1 MFTMPIFPRYKEEKR
16 TIITSITQYVM
27 FRIRIL
33 GSYTTCFTA
42 LPIGVSKTGD
52 IIVKHVHEH
61 KERYLPEEK
70 YGILLLSV
78 VTGENCL
85 PLCGDELYDNAEE
98 QNREE
103 FNYFVNHGIGEQKKK
118 NNVIGNI
125 DYEIE
130 KYELEL
136 ERKYERTEEMY
147 MVPMMK

>member
-52 IIVKHVHEH
+52 IIVKHEHEV
-61 KERYLPEEK
+61 RSYLPEET
-70 YGILLLSV
+70 YGISLPSV

-85 PLCGDELYDNAEE
+85 PLCG
-98 QNREE
+98 
-103 FNYFVNHGIGEQKKK
+103 VNCTIMRKSR
-118 NNVIGNI
+118 
-125 DYEIE
+125 IE
-130 KYELEL
+130 KNSIIS
-136 ERKYERTEEMY
+136 
-147 MVPMMK
+147 

>member
-27 FRIRIL
+27 FRIMIP
-33 GSYTTCFTA
+33 GSNAVGFFA
-42 LPIGVSKTGD
+42 LPNVVSKMGD
-52 IIVKHVHEH
+52 IIVKHE
-61 KERYLPEEK
+61 ERYLPEETH
-70 YGILLLSV
+70 GILLPSV

-103 FNYFVNHGIGEQKKK
+103 FNYFVNHVIGEYKKK

-125 DYEIE
+125 DYKIE

-136 ERKYERTEEMY
+136 ERKYERREETY

>member
-27 FRIRIL
+27 FRIMIP
-33 GSYTTCFTA
+33 GSNAVGFFA
-42 LPIGVSKTGD
+42 LLPGVSKMGD
-52 IIVKHVHEH
+52 IIVKHE
-61 KERYLPEEK
+61 ERYLPEET
-70 YGILLLSV
+70 YGILLPSV

-103 FNYFVNHGIGEQKKK
+103 FNYFVNHVIGEYKEK

-130 KYELEL
+130 KYELGL
-136 ERKYERTEEMY
+136 ERKYERREETY

>member
-27 FRIRIL
+27 FRIMIP
-33 GSYTTCFTA
+33 GSNAKKPTA
-42 LPIGVSKTGD
+42 LLPGVSKMED
-52 IIVKHVHEH
+52 IIVKHE
-61 KERYLPEEK
+61 ERYLPEK
-70 YGILLLSV
+70 TYGILLPSV

-103 FNYFVNHGIGEQKKK
+103 FNYFVNHVIGEYKEK
-118 NNVIGNI
+118 NNVIGNT
-125 DYEIE
+125 DHEIE
-130 KYELEL
+130 KYELGL
-136 ERKYERTEEMY
+136 ERKYERREETY

>member
-27 FRIRIL
+27 FRIMIP
-33 GSYTTCFTA
+33 GSNAVGFFA
-42 LPIGVSKTGD
+42 LLPGVSKMGD
-52 IIVKHVHEH
+52 IIVKHE
-61 KERYLPEEK
+61 ERYLLEET
-70 YGILLLSV
+70 YGILLPSV

-103 FNYFVNHGIGEQKKK
+103 FNYFVNHVIGEYKEK

-130 KYELEL
+130 KYELGL
-136 ERKYERTEEMY
+136 ERKYERREETY

>member
-33 GSYTTCFTA
+33 GSYATCFTA

-52 IIVKHVHEH
+52 IIVKYEHEY
-61 KERYLPEEK
+61 KERYLPEETH
-70 YGILLLSV
+70 GISLPSV

-103 FNYFVNHGIGEQKKK
+103 FNYFVNHVIGEYKEK
-118 NNVIGNI
+118 NNVIGNT

-130 KYELEL
+130 KYELGL
-136 ERKYERTEEMY
+136 ERKYERREETY

>member
-61 KERYLPEEK
+61 EKRYLPEETH
-70 YGILLLSV
+70 GISLPSV

-103 FNYFVNHGIGEQKKK
+103 FNYFVNHVIGEYKKK

-136 ERKYERTEEMY
+136 ERKYERIEETC

>member
-27 FRIRIL
+27 FRIMIP
-33 GSYTTCFTA
+33 GSNAVGFSA
-42 LPIGVSKTGD
+42 LLNGVFKTGD
-52 IIVKHVHEH
+52 IIVKHE
-61 KERYLPEEK
+61 ERYLPEETH
-70 YGILLLSV
+70 GILLPSV

-103 FNYFVNHGIGEQKKK
+103 FNYFVNHVIGEYKKK

-125 DYEIE
+125 DYKIE

-136 ERKYERTEEMY
+136 ERKYERREETY

>member
-27 FRIRIL
+27 FRIMIP
-33 GSYTTCFTA
+33 GSYAVGFSA
-42 LPIGVSKTGD
+42 LPNGVSKTGD
-52 IIVKHVHEH
+52 IIVKHE
-61 KERYLPEEK
+61 ERYLPEET

-103 FNYFVNHGIGEQKKK
+103 FNCFVNHVIGEYKKK

-125 DYEIE
+125 DYKIK

-136 ERKYERTEEMY
+136 ERKYERIEETC

>member
-27 FRIRIL
+27 FRIMIP
-33 GSYTTCFTA
+33 GSYAVDFSA
-42 LPIGVSKTGD
+42 LPNVVSKTGD
-52 IIVKHVHEH
+52 IIVKHE
-61 KERYLPEEK
+61 ERYLPEET

-103 FNYFVNHGIGEQKKK
+103 FNYFVNHVISEYKKR

-136 ERKYERTEEMY
+136 ERKYERIEETC

>member
-16 TIITSITQYVM
+16 TIITSITQYVL

-33 GSYTTCFTA
+33 GSYATCFTV
-42 LPIGVSKTGD
+42 LPIVLDTP
-52 IIVKHVHEH
+52 ICNTVKHE
-61 KERYLPEEK
+61 KRYLPEETD
-70 YGILLLSV
+70 GISLPSV

-103 FNYFVNHGIGEQKKK
+103 FNYFVNHVIGEYKKK

-136 ERKYERTEEMY
+136 ERKYERREET
-147 MVPMMK
+147 

>member
-33 GSYTTCFTA
+33 GSYATCFTA

-52 IIVKHVHEH
+52 IIVKYEHEY
-61 KERYLPEEK
+61 KERYLP
-70 YGILLLSV
+70 
-78 VTGENCL
+78 
-85 PLCGDELYDNAEE
+85 EE

-103 FNYFVNHGIGEQKKK
+103 FNYFVNHVIGEYKKK

-136 ERKYERTEEMY
+136 ERKYEIGEETY

>member
-1 MFTMPIFPRYKEEKR
+1 MFTMPIFPRYKEEKI

-27 FRIRIL
+27 FRIMIP
-33 GSYTTCFTA
+33 GSYAVGFSA
-42 LPIGVSKTGD
+42 LPNGVSKTGD
-52 IIVKHVHEH
+52 IIVKHE
-61 KERYLPEEK
+61 ERYLPEET

-103 FNYFVNHGIGEQKKK
+103 FNCFVNHVIGEYKKK

-125 DYEIE
+125 DYKIK

-136 ERKYERTEEMY
+136 ERKYERIEETC

>member
-27 FRIRIL
+27 FRIMIP
-33 GSYTTCFTA
+33 GSYAVGFSA
-42 LPIGVSKTGD
+42 LPNGVSKMED
-52 IIVKHVHEH
+52 IIVKHE
-61 KERYLPEEK
+61 ERYLPEET

-103 FNYFVNHGIGEQKKK
+103 FNCFVNHVIGEYKKK
-118 NNVIGNI
+118 NDVIGNI
-125 DYEIE
+125 DYKIK

-136 ERKYERTEEMY
+136 ERKYERIEETC

>member
-33 GSYTTCFTA
+33 GSYTTRFTA

-52 IIVKHVHEH
+52 IIVKYEHEY
-61 KERYLPEEK
+61 KERYLPEET

-103 FNYFVNHGIGEQKKK
+103 FNYFVNHVIGEYKKK

>member
-1 MFTMPIFPRYKEEKR
+1 MFTMPIFPRYKEEKI

-27 FRIRIL
+27 FRIMIP
-33 GSYTTCFTA
+33 GSYAVGFSA
-42 LPIGVSKTGD
+42 LPNGVSKTGD
-52 IIVKHVHEH
+52 IIVKHE
-61 KERYLPEEK
+61 ERYLPEET

-103 FNYFVNHGIGEQKKK
+103 FNCFVNHVIGEYKKK
-118 NNVIGNI
+118 NNVIWNI
-125 DYEIE
+125 DYKIK

-136 ERKYERTEEMY
+136 ERKYERIEETCI
-147 MVPMMK
+147 VPMMK

>member
-16 TIITSITQYVM
+16 TIITSITQYVV

-33 GSYTTCFTA
+33 GSCAPYFTV
-42 LPIGVSKTGD
+42 LPIGVSKTNH
-52 IIVKHVHEH
+52 IIAKHE
-61 KERYLPEEK
+61 ERYLPEET
-70 YGILLLSV
+70 YGVSLPSV

-85 PLCGDELYDNAEE
+85 PLCGDELYDNAEK
-98 QNREE
+98 QNRKE
-103 FNYFVNHGIGEQKKK
+103 FNYFVEHVISEYKKR

-136 ERKYERTEEMY
+136 ERKYGRIEETC

>member
-27 FRIRIL
+27 FQIMIP
-33 GSYTTCFTA
+33 GSNAVGFSA
-42 LPIGVSKTGD
+42 LPNGVSKTGD
-52 IIVKHVHEH
+52 IIVKHG
-61 KERYLPEEK
+61 ERYLPEETH
-70 YGILLLSV
+70 GISLPSV

-103 FNYFVNHGIGEQKKK
+103 FNYFVNHVIGEYKKK

-125 DYEIE
+125 DYKIE

-136 ERKYERTEEMY
+136 ERKYERREETY
-147 MVPMMK
+147 MIPMMK

>member
-16 TIITSITQYVM
+16 TIITAITQYVM
-27 FRIRIL
+27 FRIMIP
-33 GSYTTCFTA
+33 GSNAVDFSA
-42 LPIGVSKTGD
+42 LLNGVFKTGD
-52 IIVKHVHEH
+52 IIVKHG
-61 KERYLPEEK
+61 ERYLPEET
-70 YGILLLSV
+70 YGILLPSV

-103 FNYFVNHGIGEQKKK
+103 FNYFVNHVIGEYKKK

-125 DYEIE
+125 DYKIE

-136 ERKYERTEEMY
+136 ERKYERREETC